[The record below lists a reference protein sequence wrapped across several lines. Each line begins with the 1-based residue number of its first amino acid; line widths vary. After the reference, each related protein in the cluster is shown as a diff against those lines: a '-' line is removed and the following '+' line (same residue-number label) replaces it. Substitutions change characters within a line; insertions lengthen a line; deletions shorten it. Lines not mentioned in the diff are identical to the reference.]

1 MKFKFN
7 ILNLAT
13 AISFL
18 LSFFVLMFSSLT
30 NILFYPATIMF
41 AISFSLLTAILI
53 KSYIKKNK
61 DDELKDEAIVME
73 LSEINADTYVMQ
85 DDETNKKV
93 RRKNRIREFDKLLPV
108 IFSSLAV
115 VLFVYL
121 FINAIIRK
129 SF

>member
-1 MKFKFN
+1 
-7 ILNLAT
+7 
-13 AISFL
+13 
-18 LSFFVLMFSSLT
+18 
-30 NILFYPATIMF
+30 MF

>member
-85 DDETNKKV
+85 DDETNKEV